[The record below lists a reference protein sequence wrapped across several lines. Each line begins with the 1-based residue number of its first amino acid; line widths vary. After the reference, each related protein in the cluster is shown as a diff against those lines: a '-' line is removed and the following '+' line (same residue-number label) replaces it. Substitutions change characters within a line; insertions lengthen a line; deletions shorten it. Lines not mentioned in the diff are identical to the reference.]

1 MGGNASQWV
10 YLSEIECKWK
20 TKRVLRMLLS
30 ESPISCWSHQPATL
44 QESESVDHVA
54 QVVMGG
60 NDTWSLLVSEHR
72 VQNVLF
78 RFLEPKES
86 WSLLGS
92 CFDTYEWGSVAT
104 FNTASQR
111 ETGCNLIVSD
121 LHYAAQYRLWGYN
134 HS

>member
-1 MGGNASQWV
+1 MQKEKGGNGIW
-10 YLSEIECKWK
+10 C
-20 TKRVLRMLLS
+20 
-30 ESPISCWSHQPATL
+30 
-44 QESESVDHVA
+44 
-54 QVVMGG
+54 
-60 NDTWSLLVSEHR
+60 LLVSEHG

-78 RFLEPKES
+78 RFLGPKEA

-111 ETGCNLIVSD
+111 ESGCNLIESD
-121 LHYAAQYRLWGYN
+121 PHYAAQYRLWGYN

>member
-1 MGGNASQWV
+1 MQS
-10 YLSEIECKWK
+10 
-20 TKRVLRMLLS
+20 
-30 ESPISCWSHQPATL
+30 QPATL
-44 QESESVDHVA
+44 QEAQLVDSHVGHVA
-54 QVVMGG
+54 QEVMGG
-60 NDTWSLLVSEHR
+60 NETWSLLVSEHCI
-72 VQNVLF
+72 QNVLF

-111 ETGCNLIVSD
+111 ETGINLIVSD
-121 LHYAAQYRLWGYN
+121 LHYAAQYRLWGHN